1 MRNHRF
7 QTWKITTRL
16 GMHSFACILL
26 LGACQLSARANEK
39 PWGSWQK
46 WGAQPD
52 GTYFNP
58 VLPADYSDL
67 DCIQVGADY
76 YAISST
82 MQFSPG
88 MVVLKSSDMV
98 NWTIAGHA
106 VSDLTQ
112 ISPELNWDRMNRG
125 GRGVWAGG
133 IRYHNN
139 KFWVYLS
146 TPDEGYFVTT
156 ATNPAGPWEP
166 LRPLLKERGWDDCC
180 PFWDDDG
187 QGYLVGT
194 HFADNC
200 KTYLW
205 KLTPDGYGLVQDSKT
220 QINEGAHREANKL
233 YKFNGWYYHLFS
245 EVNNGTRVVM
255 IQRSKNILG
264 PYMERRQLT
273 DSNRAEH
280 EPNQGGF
287 LKNDKDAWYFLTHH
301 GNGDWAGRLDSLLPV
316 TWVDGWPIIGKTDA
330 NGAPGKMVWS
340 GQMPFSTRQRFSP
353 QGTDEFSQGA
363 ISPQWEWNYQPRA
376 EMFSLKERPG
386 WLRLKAFRP
395 LRPNTLVKAG
405 NTISQRSF
413 QTASNT
419 VVVKVDLQGMADG
432 QRAGLC
438 HFATSSSAI
447 GVYQEGNRR
456 TLEFRLNDKVE
467 AGPELKNGNLWLKS
481 TWGLDGKNQFF
492 YSTDGI
498 SFIPFGT
505 TYQLAWGNYRGD
517 RIGIY
522 SFNDKNDAGYLDV
535 DFLHYT
541 Y

>member
-1 MRNHRF
+1 M
-7 QTWKITTRL
+7 QLLTTATVTDRRYT
-16 GMHSFACILL
+16 SKFFASILL
-26 LGACQLSARANEK
+26 LGVCQMSAVSADEQ
-39 PWGSWQK
+39 PWGAWQK

-52 GTYFNP
+52 GSYCNP
-58 VLPADYSDL
+58 VLPADFSDL
-67 DCIQVGADY
+67 DCIQVGPNY
-76 YAISST
+76 YAIAST

-88 MVVLKSSDMV
+88 MVILQSPDMV
-98 NWTIAGHA
+98 NWRIIGHA

-112 ISPELNWDRMNRG
+112 ISPELNWNRMNRPAH
-125 GRGVWAGG
+125 GVWAGG
-133 IRYHNN
+133 IRYHDH
-139 KFWVYLS
+139 KFWVYFS

-156 ATNPAGPWEP
+156 ATNPEGPWEP
-166 LRPLLKERGWDDCC
+166 VRPLLKERGWDDCC

-187 QGYLVGT
+187 QGYFVGT

-200 KTYLW
+200 KTFIW
-205 KLTPDGYGLVQDSKT
+205 KLTDDGYGLHPETET

-233 YKFNGWYYHLFS
+233 FKINGWYYHLFS
-245 EVNNGTRVVM
+245 EVKNGTRVVM
-255 IQRSKNILG
+255 MQRSKNILG
-264 PYMERRQLT
+264 PYTERRQLT
-273 DSNRAEH
+273 DSNHAEH
-280 EPNQGGF
+280 EPNQGG
-287 LKNDKDAWYFLTHH
+287 LLENDKGDWYFLTHH
-301 GNGDWAGRLDSLLPV
+301 GCGDWEGRASSLLPV
-316 TWVDGWPIIGKTDA
+316 TWVDGWPIIGKTD
-330 NGAPGKMVWS
+330 GTGVPGKMVWS
-340 GQMPFSTRQRFSP
+340 GQMPIVTRQRFAP
-353 QGTDEFSQGA
+353 QGSDEYDKA
-363 ISPQWEWNYQPRA
+363 VLSPQWEWNYQPRA

-413 QTASNT
+413 RSSNNT

-456 TLEFRLNDKVE
+456 TLEFRLNDKGEV
-467 AGPELKNGNLWLKS
+467 GPELKNGNLWLKS

-492 YSTDGI
+492 YSTDGV
-498 SFIPFGT
+498 SFTPFGT

-522 SFNDKNDAGYLDV
+522 SFNDTNDAGYLDV
-535 DFLHYT
+535 DFLHYA